1 MGIRVKGKRFLIES
15 TVVIILLIFPQ
26 LSPAAGVTPIDIIQ
40 SGTAKVISILR
51 ESEMGKAP
59 PLKQREDEVL
69 KVVSHYFDFDQMAK
83 MALGYSW
90 KQQTPQKREEFA
102 GLFKRLLFNTYVD
115 RMENYHNQQIIY
127 DGQTIEGNLARVRTH
142 FINKGESVPIDYLLQ
157 KEDGQWKV
165 YDVVVEGISY
175 DQNYRAQISAIL
187 ANNSFDTLL
196 GMLRAKV
203 GQHG

>member
-1 MGIRVKGKRFLIES
+1 MV
-15 TVVIILLIFPQ
+15 ILLVLTQ
-26 LSPAAGVTPIDIIQ
+26 LSWAAGTTPMDIIR
-40 SGTAKVISILR
+40 SGTAKVLSILR
-51 ESEMGKAP
+51 ESEVGKAP
-59 PLKQREDEVL
+59 PLKQRENEVL
-69 KVVSHYFDFDQMAK
+69 KVVSNYFDFDEMAK

-90 KQQTPQKREEFA
+90 KQQSVQKREEFA
-102 GLFKRLLFNTYVD
+102 ALFKKLLFNTYVD
-115 RMENYHNQQIIY
+115 RMENYHNQQIVF
-127 DGQTIEGNLARVRTH
+127 DSQTITGNLARVKTH
-142 FINKGESVPIDYLLQ
+142 FINNGESVPIDYLLKQ
-157 KEDGQWKV
+157 EGAQWKV

>member
-1 MGIRVKGKRFLIES
+1 MRIRIKAKRFFVES
-15 TVVIILLIFPQ
+15 TVMIILLAFPQ
-26 LSPAAGVTPIDIIQ
+26 LSRAAGATPIDIIQ

-59 PLKQREDEVL
+59 PLKQRENEVL
-69 KVVSHYFDFDQMAK
+69 KVVSNYFDFDEMAK

-102 GLFKRLLFNTYVD
+102 GLFKKLLFNTYVD

-127 DGQTIEGNLARVRTH
+127 DSQTISGNLARVRTH
-142 FINKGESVPIDYLLQ
+142 FVNNGESVPIDYLLK
-157 KEDGQWKV
+157 KEGAQWKV

-187 ANNSFDTLL
+187 ANNSFETLL